1 MSKEETVEVT
11 IKIPKKLLDV
21 LEAENF
27 LGFDREYFFEAAVR
41 GMIGC
46 YEGSMDIEG
55 LQNFR
60 KKYGKN
66 VAVHH
71 VPEAMQI

>member
-11 IKIPKKLLDV
+11 IKVPKKLLDV

-27 LGFDREYFFEAAVR
+27 LGFDREYFFEAAIR
-41 GMIGC
+41 AMIGC
-46 YEGSMDIEG
+46 HEGTMDIEG

-60 KKYGKN
+60 KKYGEK
-66 VAVHH
+66 VAVFYIS
-71 VPEAMQI
+71 ESMQ